1 MNIDSILKVSKL
13 QVAKVSLLT
22 LAFMVSTVGVVQIAS
37 AAPTVAESK
46 QQQGAVQK
54 LTGLLKDVQTMKASF
69 QQDTLDNG
77 GRRLQSSSGS
87 MVLKRPEM
95 FRWLVE
101 EPFPQEVVSDGRKVS
116 YYDKDM
122 EQVTIQSLNLNSSAT
137 PAMLLSGD
145 TKAILANF
153 SVRLSAGD
161 GRQMF
166 TLTPKDLDNS
176 FQDLYLTFEKGAL
189 SRMVLIDSLGSRT
202 NIQFSGVKLNEPVS
216 DKFFVLNIPD
226 DVDVIDQRT
235 ETVTSTKVGTSKG
248 ASK

>member
-1 MNIDSILKVSKL
+1 MKIDSILKISSL
-13 QVAKVSLLT
+13 RVAKASLLSLT
-22 LAFMVSTVGVVQIAS
+22 LVVSTVSVVPS
-37 AAPTVAESK
+37 ANAAESK
-46 QQQGAVQK
+46 QQQEAVQT
-54 LTGLLKDVQTMKASF
+54 LAGLLKDVQTLKASF

-101 EPFPQEVVSDGRKVS
+101 EPFPQEVVSDGRQVS

-122 EQVTIQSLNLNSSAT
+122 EQVTLQSLNLTSTVT

-153 SVRLSAGD
+153 SVRLSALD
-161 GRQMF
+161 GRHMF
-166 TLTPKDLDNS
+166 TLTPKDPDNP
-176 FQDLYLTFEKGAL
+176 FQDLYLTFEKGSL

-202 NIQFSGVKLNEPVS
+202 NIQFTGVKLNDPVA
-216 DKFFVLNIPD
+216 DKFFVLNIPA
-226 DVDVIDQRT
+226 DVDVIDQRVS
-235 ETVTSTKVGTSKG
+235 EKG
-248 ASK
+248 SRKK

>member
-1 MNIDSILKVSKL
+1 MKIDSILKISSL
-13 QVAKVSLLT
+13 RVAKASLLS
-22 LAFMVSTVGVVQIAS
+22 LALMVSTVSVVPS
-37 AAPTVAESK
+37 ANAAQSK
-46 QQQGAVQK
+46 QQQEAVQT
-54 LTGLLKDVQTMKASF
+54 LAGLLKDVQTLKASF
-69 QQDTLDNG
+69 QQDTMDNG

-101 EPFPQEVVSDGRKVS
+101 EPFPQEVVSDGRQVS

-122 EQVTIQSLNLNSSAT
+122 EQVTLHSLNLTSTVT

-153 SVRLSAGD
+153 SVRLSALD

-166 TLTPKDLDNS
+166 TLTPKDPDNP
-176 FQDLYLTFEKGAL
+176 FQDLYLTFEKGSL

-202 NIQFSGVKLNEPVS
+202 NIQFTGVKLNDPVA
-216 DKFFVLNIPD
+216 DNFFVLNIPA
-226 DVDVIDQRT
+226 DVDVIDQRVS
-235 ETVTSTKVGTSKG
+235 EKG
-248 ASK
+248 SRKK